1 MPSSFC
7 KQCAMLTCAALPI
20 AVSASEGQRLDL
32 TNHWVGIVSILIF
45 FGAYVLVILEETI
58 HLRKSKPVL
67 AAAGI
72 IWILIALVY
81 ARGGENHS
89 VHTAINNTFLE
100 YAELFFFLL
109 VAMTYINALLE
120 RGVFDSLRNWLV
132 SRGLSYRTL
141 FWMTGCLAFLISPL
155 ADNLTTALIL
165 CAVILTVGGD
175 QPGFVP
181 VACTNIV
188 VAANAGGA
196 FSPFGDITTLMVW
209 QKGIIEFGGF
219 FALFLP
225 ALINFLVPAF
235 IMQWAIPTTNPV
247 AQSADVSPLKKG
259 GMVILVLFLLTITTA
274 VSVHNWL
281 HIPPVFGMMMG
292 LAYLKFY
299 GYYLHLH
306 SQGRSSHLEGPP
318 GSGTDPNDFDV
329 FARIAGAEWDTL
341 FFFYGVILA
350 VGGLGFIGYLEL
362 VSLNIYGNLGATT
375 ANIMVGI
382 LSAFVDNIPVM
393 FAVLSMMPD
402 MSHAQWLLVTL
413 TAGVGGSMLSIGSAA
428 GVALMGQAR
437 GQYTFFSHL
446 KWTPAIALGYGAS
459 IAMHIWLNGG

>member
-1 MPSSFC
+1 MSNL
-7 KQCAMLTCAALPI
+7 K
-20 AVSASEGQRLDL
+20 
-32 TNHWVGIVSILIF
+32 
-45 FGAYVLVILEETI
+45 
-58 HLRKSKPVL
+58 
-67 AAAGI
+67 
-72 IWILIALVY
+72 
-81 ARGGENHS
+81 
-89 VHTAINNTFLE
+89 
-100 YAELFFFLL
+100 
-109 VAMTYINALLE
+109 
-120 RGVFDSLRNWLV
+120 
-132 SRGLSYRTL
+132 RTL

-329 FARIAGAEWDTL
+329 FARIAGALALVGANVVDARSYTTKDGYVTDAFWIQDSDGHPYEADRLARLTKMIHRTL
-341 FFFYGVILA
+341 KG
-350 VGGLGFIGYLEL
+350 EL
-362 VSLNIYGNLGATT
+362 VASDAFKSRDKIKKRLKAFNVPTHISFDNEGSDIYTIIEVDTRDRPGLLYDLTRTLANANIYIANAVIATYGEQ
-375 ANIMVGI
+375 A
-382 LSAFVDNIPVM
+382 VDSFYVKDM
-393 FAVLSMMPD
+393 F
-402 MSHAQWLLVTL
+402 
-413 TAGVGGSMLSIGSAA
+413 G
-428 GVALMGQAR
+428 
-437 GQYTFFSHL
+437 L
-446 KWTPAIALGYGAS
+446 KYYSEAKQRSLEAKLRKAIADGSDRADT
-459 IAMHIWLNGG
+459 